1 MKFRAPL
8 QNVRGLG
15 SAKDG
20 THHWWMQRVTAVA
33 LVPLMIWLTFGIAGI
48 ASMDYAQARA
58 WVASPLTAVLM
69 LATIW
74 ALFLHDKLGVQ
85 VIIEDYA
92 TNDRHKIVGVML
104 VNFVLILLA
113 LTAAVSVLRIAI
125 AG

>member
-20 THHWWMQRVTAVA
+20 THHWWIQRVTAVA
-33 LVPLMIWLTFGIAGI
+33 LVPLMIWLAFGIASI
-48 ASMDYAQARA
+48 ASMDYEQARA

-74 ALFLHDKLGVQ
+74 ALFLHAKLGLQ

-92 TNDRHKIVGVML
+92 ANDRHKIVGMVL